1 MKNLFVI
8 CGLLFISNQVFPQMK
23 MPDHIKEK
31 ITYPVLDFAPWVG
44 VMPVSDPVMP
54 YDPSLSYKI
63 AIDVYGS
70 LKDSTKIHEPFTE
83 IARTYNL
90 FIANGVPAYKI
101 KIAAI
106 IHGGLSKAV
115 INNEAYREKYGVD
128 NPALLALQE
137 LKKVGVEFYLC
148 GQSMS
153 FLQIPQKDI
162 TSEVKVAIS
171 AKTSFVAL
179 DQMGYTYLNVSGD

>member
-1 MKNLFVI
+1 MRNLFVI

-44 VMPVSDPVMP
+44 VMPISDPVMP

-83 IARTYNL
+83 IA
-90 FIANGVPAYKI
+90 
-101 KIAAI
+101 
-106 IHGGLSKAV
+106 
-115 INNEAYREKYGVD
+115 
-128 NPALLALQE
+128 
-137 LKKVGVEFYLC
+137 
-148 GQSMS
+148 
-153 FLQIPQKDI
+153 
-162 TSEVKVAIS
+162 
-171 AKTSFVAL
+171 
-179 DQMGYTYLNVSGD
+179 